1 MVIYHPAYD
10 VHHCSYR
17 LLHVLSRVDQG
28 RVSRDSLRLIDFYY
42 VYPHLL
48 KRVDL
53 PRALKKYSASISA
66 VAEPFEITPNPRG
79 LFFDLARIQD
89 SALVALEQKSILST
103 SVSSVALRAES
114 IPVSLKEHFELDD
127 FSQSDFF
134 KALVGVFPTLK
145 LDGANG
151 FKSRSG
157 LMEYRYG

>member
-17 LLHVLSRVDQG
+17 LLHILSHVSDG

-53 PRALKKYSASISA
+53 PRALAKYSASIAA
-66 VAEPFEITPNPRG
+66 VAEPFEITPNPKG
-79 LFFDLARIQD
+79 LFFDLVRIQD

-103 SVSSVALRAES
+103 SLQLVALRSEN
-114 IPVSLKEHFELDD
+114 IPSSLMKHFELDD
-127 FSQSDFF
+127 FSQSNFF